1 VAAAADA
8 SRRASHGSDTAP
20 CRAAKIYAALVLKK
34 FAQIQFFAGPIF
46 LNLSSSLTVDG
57 LLSLPS

>member
-8 SRRASHGSDTAP
+8 SRRVSHGSHTAP
-20 CRAAKIYAALVLKK
+20 YRASEIYAALAAKK

-46 LNLSSSLTVDG
+46 LNLGSSLTVDG